1 MRQGELQMPVYLLA
15 YHGTQLPKTE
25 NENKELIRAWN
36 AWMDQLG
43 DALEGWN
50 NPVNI
55 TRTIAADGTVSAGGG
70 ANPVLGLSFIT
81 ANDIDAAIRLA
92 KTCPHL
98 AAGGSIEVAE
108 LIPRSAVQ
116 QRSN

>member
-1 MRQGELQMPVYLLA
+1 MREGELEMPVYLLA
-15 YHGTQLPKTE
+15 YHGSRIPKTA
-25 NENKELIRAWN
+25 NEDGELTSDWN
-36 AWMDQLG
+36 AWMNQLG

-55 TRTIAADGTVSAGGG
+55 TRTISSDGSVAAGGG

-81 ANDIDAAIRLA
+81 ADDMDAAVKLA

-98 AAGGSIEVAE
+98 TAGGSIEVAE
-108 LIPRSAVQ
+108 LSPKPSA
-116 QRSN
+116 